1 MGSWCLAVC
10 RVPDCD
16 SSVSAERIATT
27 ERLQAVYR
35 AFDPQ
40 PLLPEDHD
48 LYVSLDEV
56 RGTTGIVDRLATRI
70 RLADRP
76 TCQIL
81 AGHRGSGKSTELRR
95 LQHQLE
101 HEEPKHFVV
110 FFDVDS
116 DLDRYDIDFPDIL
129 ISVVRQIAAQLRE
142 RIQISLKPGFFAER
156 LQRLAKVLGTEFTL
170 EGVEFDAG
178 LLKVSAAMKH
188 SPDARLEVRKLLEPD
203 TTNLLDAAN
212 DVIGQAKLELRKHG
226 YADLVVVVDDL
237 DKMAAWQRAETRR
250 SAAEHLFIDREGQLS
265 GFECHLVY
273 TMPLELAYS
282 VRERTVANLYGG
294 PVPVIPMTRI
304 RNRPPRSGV
313 HEPGMQ
319 LFRDVIAARLQK
331 AGAKET
337 DIFAEGVRDELIR
350 LSGGQ
355 PSELIILIREALVGG
370 ALPISGDAVA
380 RAAREG
386 RRAYARQL
394 RAEHWPVIQ
403 QVRKDGAF
411 TRNADNDETIR
422 DLLESRAILQ
432 YRTEEEWYA
441 DNPLMSGLEVP
452 AANDATA

>member
-1 MGSWCLAVC
+1 M
-10 RVPDCD
+10 
-16 SSVSAERIATT
+16 SAERIATT
-27 ERLQAVYR
+27 ELLKAVYQ

-40 PLLPEDHD
+40 PLLPKDGD
-48 LYVSLDEV
+48 LYISLDGV

-70 RLADRP
+70 RLADQP

-101 HEEPKHFVV
+101 HDEPKHFVV
-110 FFDVDS
+110 FFEADR

-129 ISVVRQIAAQLRE
+129 ISVVRQIAAQLRK
-142 RIQISLKPGFFAER
+142 RLQISLKPGFFSER
-156 LQRLAKVLGTEFTL
+156 LQRLGTVLDTEFTL
-170 EGVEFDAG
+170 EGVELDIG

-188 SPDARLEVRKLLEPD
+188 SPDARLEMRKLLEPD
-203 TTNLLDAAN
+203 TTNLLVAAN
-212 DVIGQAKLELRKHG
+212 DVIGQAKLELGKHG

-237 DKMAAWQRAETRR
+237 DKMASWQRAETSR

-282 VRERTVANLYGG
+282 VHERTVAKLYGG
-294 PVPVIPMTRI
+294 HVPVIPMTRI
-304 RNRPPRSGV
+304 RNRPPQTGV

-319 LFRDVIAARLQK
+319 LFRDVVAARLEK
-331 AGAKET
+331 AEAKET
-337 DIFAEGVRDELIR
+337 DIFTEGVRDELIR

-355 PSELIILIREALVGG
+355 PSELMILIREALVGG
-370 ALPISGDAVA
+370 ALPISEDAVT

-394 RAEHWPVIQ
+394 RAEHWPVVQ
-403 QVRKDGAF
+403 EVRKDGSF
-411 TRNADNDETIR
+411 TRRADNEETIR

-432 YRTEEEWYA
+432 YVNDEEWYA

-452 AANDATA
+452 TANDATD